1 MKWRFYWYFEWKHYL
16 CSILLQ
22 NLYFYHYQNNYN
34 DTEDM
39 FLFNGFSSLITI
51 FSGIS
56 SLLLHELLAKIEK
69 SLGETTALQKS
80 I

>member
-1 MKWRFYWYFEWKHYL
+1 ML
-16 CSILLQ
+16 PQ
-22 NLYFYHYQNNYN
+22 NLYYYHYQNNYN

-39 FLFNGFSSLITI
+39 LLFNGFSSLITI

-69 SLGETTALQKS
+69 SLGETTVLQKS

>member
-1 MKWRFYWYFEWKHYL
+1 MKWRFYWYFEWKQYL
-16 CSILLQ
+16 CSILPQ
-22 NLYFYHYQNNYN
+22 NLYYYHYQNNYN

-56 SLLLHELLAKIEK
+56 SLLLHELLAKTEK
-69 SLGETTALQKS
+69 SSGETTVLQKS

>member
-16 CSILLQ
+16 YSILLQ
-22 NLYFYHYQNNYN
+22 NLYYYHYQNNYN

-39 FLFNGFSSLITI
+39 FLFNGFSSLIAI
-51 FSGIS
+51 FSWIL

-69 SLGETTALQKS
+69 FSGETTVLQKS